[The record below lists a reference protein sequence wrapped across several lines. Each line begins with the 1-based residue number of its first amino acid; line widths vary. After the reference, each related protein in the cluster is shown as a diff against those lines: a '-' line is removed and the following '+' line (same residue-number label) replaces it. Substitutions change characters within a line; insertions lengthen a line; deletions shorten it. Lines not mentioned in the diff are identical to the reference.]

1 MRRCSMREVNKTEKM
16 IRITPKVRARQPV
29 NGFSKKDHMIHF
41 RLATSAIRGVACVT
55 TLKPR

>member
-1 MRRCSMREVNKTEKM
+1 MSEVNKTEKM